1 MASAHTCLIVT
12 RLTSMHGRCAALE
25 TALQVRQPSACMP
38 REVVLGILY
47 REVRSTTR
55 VRDSYSEC
63 TRIASTCYPFWS
75 WQNSATGTRVHDRP
89 CLRLARTVPVAN
101 LSYGRCLSNPKQC
114 VQVCVCVYLCLFVF
128 LCVCV
133 FVSLCALVCVC
144 V

>member
-1 MASAHTCLIVT
+1 MFDRDSQAC
-12 RLTSMHGRCAALE
+12 MHGAPALE

-114 VQVCVCVYLCLFVF
+114 VQVCVCVYLCLFDG
-128 LCVCV
+128 LKTI
-133 FVSLCALVCVC
+133 SAIELYKCA
-144 V
+144 